1 MNKIFITLLYVLA
14 HCCNIYAQEN
24 HVLENKYL
32 KREFSIDKYL
42 HTVSIT
48 NKQTQVSQSPFYCEE
63 FSLRFSDGTDK
74 TGTDFVLTSK
84 DFAIKSNKYYT
95 WKGKNPGKGSQTRGI
110 K

>member
-63 FSLRFSDGTDK
+63 FSLRFSDGTARPEPILFLLQK
-74 TGTDFVLTSK
+74 ILPLNQISITHGKVKIQEK
-84 DFAIKSNKYYT
+84 DCNLL
-95 WKGKNPGKGSQTRGI
+95 
-110 K
+110 